1 MSDDIDD
8 LQYMQRALALAE
20 RALYTT
26 TPNPRVGCVIVK
38 DDIVVGEGWHE
49 RAGEPHAEV
58 HALRD
63 AGDKARG
70 ATAYVTLEPCSHFG
84 RTPPC
89 CDALVRAGVTR
100 VVAAM
105 EDPNPSVAG
114 QGFARLREAGIAVD
128 VGVMSDEARALNEG
142 FLSRVERNRPFVRLK
157 VAASLDGKTALANGE
172 SKWITGEA
180 ARADAHHWRAR
191 SCAVMTGVGT
201 VLADDPQL
209 NVRAVTTSR
218 QPLRIVLD
226 SALRTPH
233 TARILQDHPTLIVTL
248 HTDAT
253 HHAPLQAE
261 GAEVLLAQEKSGRI
275 DIPQLLTTLAARGI
289 NELLVEAGATLNAAF
304 IQSGLVDEYLVYLAP
319 ALLGDPAR
327 GLAMLP
333 DFGSMRQVPRLRF
346 TDVMRVG
353 EDLRII
359 ARPASAG

>member
-8 LQYMQRALALAE
+8 LQYMQRALALAG

-89 CDALVRAGVTR
+89 CDALVRAGVAR

-105 EDPNPSVAG
+105 EDPNPRVAG
-114 QGFARLREAGIAVD
+114 QGFARLRDAGIEVE

-172 SKWITGEA
+172 SKWITGDA
-180 ARADAHHWRAR
+180 ARVDTHHWRAR
-191 SCAVMTGVGT
+191 SCAVLTGVGT

-226 SALRTPH
+226 SALRTSH

-248 HTDAT
+248 HADSAHHEPLLAT
-253 HHAPLQAE
+253 
-261 GAEVLLAQEKSGRI
+261 GAEVLLAQESHGRI
-275 DIPQLLTTLAARGI
+275 DIPQLLTTLAERGI

-304 IQSGLVDEYLVYLAP
+304 IQSGLVDEYLIYLAP

-333 DFGSMRQVPRLRF
+333 ALTSMQQVPRLRF
-346 TDVMRVG
+346 TEVTQVG
-353 EDLRII
+353 ADLRIL
-359 ARPASAG
+359 ARPAESL